1 MTTRQHTK
9 LVLNEFIGTALAI
22 GAIAGGLYGAK
33 KQLDAG
39 AAKGTG
45 LRFRVGER
53 LKTGIGEKLANNG
66 REALMKYSDKMQTD
80 AHEKIATAYG
90 MSSRAYADASIKQ
103 NTKAKAQ
110 EALSKSTSGKD
121 IHIHDLDNVIAGRPT
136 QHGVPTPRSRYSAIH
151 HANMATDFELQDLTN
166 PTAARFR
173 KDMNTRIFAPQQAP
187 RERLTTQIA
196 NSPQFLKNKAVPLEA
211 DRQQQKRDLALTRA
225 SMPDPLA
232 RGIAPKERFKRILKR
247 TFQKSVDDL
256 RTIV

>member
-9 LVLNEFIGTALAI
+9 LVLNEFIGTALAL

-53 LKTGIGEKLANNG
+53 IKTGIGERLANNG

-80 AHEKIATAYG
+80 AHAQIATAYG
-90 MSSRAYADASIKQ
+90 MRSGTYAQASIEQ

-110 EALSKSTSGKD
+110 EALNKTSGGLD
-121 IHIHDLDNVIAGRPT
+121 IHIHDLDNVIAGLPT
-136 QHGVPTPRSRYSAIH
+136 QHGLPTDQKFSAIH
-151 HANMATDFELQDLTN
+151 HANRATAFEIQDLTN

-187 RERLTTQIA
+187 RARLTTQIA
-196 NSPQFLKNKAVPLEA
+196 NSPQLIKNKTIPVEA
-211 DRQQQKRDLALTRA
+211 DRQQQIRDLAAKRA
-225 SMPDPLA
+225 NMPNPLA
-232 RGIAPKERFKRILKR
+232 RGIAPTERIKRILKQ
-247 TFQKSVDDL
+247 TFQKSVDGL

>member
-80 AHEKIATAYG
+80 AHNQIATAYG
-90 MSSRAYADASIKQ
+90 MKSREYADASIEQ
-103 NTKAKAQ
+103 NIKAKAQ
-110 EALSKSTSGKD
+110 EALNKTSGQD

-136 QHGVPTPRSRYSAIH
+136 QHGVPTPRYSAIR
-151 HANMATDFELQDLTN
+151 HANKMTAFELQDTTN

-173 KDMNTRIFAPQQAP
+173 KDMNARIFAPQQAP

>member
-9 LVLNEFIGTALAI
+9 LVLNEFIGTALAL

-53 LKTGIGEKLANNG
+53 LKTGIGERLANNG
-66 REALMKYSDKMQTD
+66 REALMKYSDNMQTD
-80 AHEKIATAYG
+80 AHSKIATAYG
-90 MSSRAYADASIKQ
+90 MSSRDYARASIQQ

-110 EALSKSTSGKD
+110 EALNMTSGQD
-121 IHIHDLDNVIAGRPT
+121 VHIHDLDNVIAGRPT
-136 QHGVPTPRSRYSAIH
+136 QHGVPTPNFSAMY
-151 HANMATDFELQDLTN
+151 HANTATAFELQDTTN
-166 PTAARFR
+166 PIAARFR

-196 NSPQFLKNKAVPLEA
+196 NSPQLLKNKAVPLEA

-225 SMPDPLA
+225 NMPDPLA
-232 RGIAPKERFKRILKR
+232 RGIAPKERFKRILKK

>member
-80 AHEKIATAYG
+80 AHDKIATAYG
-90 MSSRAYADASIKQ
+90 MRSREYAVASIAQ

-110 EALSKSTSGKD
+110 EALSKSTTGND

-136 QHGVPTPRSRYSAIH
+136 QHGAPTPDFSAIH
-151 HANMATDFELQDLTN
+151 HANTMTKFELQDLTN

>member
-9 LVLNEFIGTALAI
+9 LVLNEFIGTAL
-22 GAIAGGLYGAK
+22 GAIAGGLYLAK

-53 LKTGIGEKLANNG
+53 IKTGIGERLANNG

-80 AHEKIATAYG
+80 AHAQIATAYG
-90 MSSRAYADASIKQ
+90 MSSRDYARASIQQ

-110 EALSKSTSGKD
+110 EALNKTSGQD
-121 IHIHDLDNVIAGRPT
+121 VHIHDLDNVIAGRPT
-136 QHGVPTPRSRYSAIH
+136 QHGVPTSAFSAMH
-151 HANMATDFELQDLTN
+151 HANRATAFELQDLTN

-187 RERLTTQIA
+187 RARLTTQIA
-196 NSPQFLKNKAVPLEA
+196 NSPQLIKNKTIPVEA
-211 DRQQQKRDLALTRA
+211 DRQQQIRDLAAKRA
-225 SMPDPLA
+225 NMPNPLA
-232 RGIAPKERFKRILKR
+232 RGIAPTERIKRILKQ
-247 TFQKSVDDL
+247 TFQKSVDGL

>member
-53 LKTGIGEKLANNG
+53 VKTGFGEKLANYG
-66 REALMKYSDKMQTD
+66 REAVLQYSDKMHTD
-80 AHEKIATAYG
+80 AHAQIATAYG
-90 MSSRAYADASIKQ
+90 MRSGAYAMASIEQ

-110 EALSKSTSGKD
+110 EALNKTSGGQD
-121 IHIHDLDNVIAGRPT
+121 IHIHDLDNVIAGLPT
-136 QHGVPTPRSRYSAIH
+136 QHGPPPDQKFSAIH
-151 HANMATDFELQDLTN
+151 HANKATAFEIQDLTN
-166 PTAARFR
+166 PIAARFR

-187 RERLTTQIA
+187 RARLTTQIA
-196 NSPQFLKNKAVPLEA
+196 NSPQLLKNKAVPLEA

-232 RGIAPKERFKRILKR
+232 RGIAPKERFKRILKK

>member
-80 AHEKIATAYG
+80 AHDKIATAYG
-90 MSSRAYADASIKQ
+90 MSSRRYAEASIEQ
-103 NTKAKAQ
+103 NLKAKAQ
-110 EALSKSTSGKD
+110 EALNKTSGQD

-136 QHGVPTPRSRYSAIH
+136 QHGVPTPAQAAFSAIH
-151 HANMATDFELQDLTN
+151 HANIMTSFELQDLTN
-166 PTAARFR
+166 PIAARFR

-211 DRQQQKRDLALTRA
+211 DRQQQKRDLAVKRA
-225 SMPDPLA
+225 NMPDPLA

>member
-9 LVLNEFIGTALAI
+9 LVLNEFIGTAL
-22 GAIAGGLYGAK
+22 GAIAGGLYLAK

-53 LKTGIGEKLANNG
+53 IKTEIGERLANNG
-66 REALMKYSDKMQTD
+66 REALMKYSDNMQTD
-80 AHEKIATAYG
+80 AHSKIATAYG
-90 MSSRAYADASIKQ
+90 MSSRDYARASIQQ
-103 NTKAKAQ
+103 NTKAKSQ
-110 EALSKSTSGKD
+110 EALNKTSGQD

-136 QHGVPTPRSRYSAIH
+136 QHGVPRPAFSAIR
-151 HANMATDFELQDLTN
+151 HANTATAFELQDLTN

-187 RERLTTQIA
+187 RARLTTQIA
-196 NSPQFLKNKAVPLEA
+196 NSPQLIKNKTISVEA
-211 DRQQQKRDLALTRA
+211 DRQQQIRDLAAKRA
-225 SMPDPLA
+225 NMPNPLA
-232 RGIAPKERFKRILKR
+232 RGIAPTERIKRILKQ
-247 TFQKSVDDL
+247 TFKKSVDGL

>member
-9 LVLNEFIGTALAI
+9 LVLNEFIGTAL
-22 GAIAGGLYGAK
+22 GAIAGGLYLAK

-53 LKTGIGEKLANNG
+53 IKTGIGERLANNG

-90 MSSRAYADASIKQ
+90 MKSEKYALASIEQ
-103 NTKAKAQ
+103 NIKAKAQ
-110 EALSKSTSGKD
+110 EALSKSTTSTD

-136 QHGVPTPRSRYSAIH
+136 QHGVPTDVRLSATH
-151 HANMATDFELQDLTN
+151 RANTITAFELQDLTN

-211 DRQQQKRDLALTRA
+211 DRQQQKRDLAVKRA
-225 SMPDPLA
+225 NMPDPLA

>member
-9 LVLNEFIGTALAI
+9 LVLNEFIGTALAL

-53 LKTGIGEKLANNG
+53 IKTGIGERLANNG

-80 AHEKIATAYG
+80 AHAQIATAYG
-90 MSSRAYADASIKQ
+90 MSSRDYARASIQQ

-110 EALSKSTSGKD
+110 EALNKTSGQD
-121 IHIHDLDNVIAGRPT
+121 VHIHDLDNVIAGRPT
-136 QHGVPTPRSRYSAIH
+136 QHGVPTSAFSAMH
-151 HANMATDFELQDLTN
+151 HANRATAFELQDLTN

-187 RERLTTQIA
+187 RARLTTQIA
-196 NSPQFLKNKAVPLEA
+196 NSPQLIKNKTIPVEA
-211 DRQQQKRDLALTRA
+211 DRQQQIRDLAAKRA
-225 SMPDPLA
+225 NMPNPLA
-232 RGIAPKERFKRILKR
+232 RGIAPTERIKRILKQ
-247 TFQKSVDDL
+247 TFQKSVDGL

>member
-9 LVLNEFIGTALAI
+9 LVLNEFIGTALAL

-53 LKTGIGEKLANNG
+53 VKTGFGEKLANYG
-66 REALMKYSDKMQTD
+66 REAVLQYSDKMHTD
-80 AHEKIATAYG
+80 AHAQIATAYG
-90 MSSRAYADASIKQ
+90 MSSRDYASASIQQ
-103 NTKAKAQ
+103 NTKAKSQ
-110 EALSKSTSGKD
+110 EALNMTSGKD
-121 IHIHDLDNVIAGRPT
+121 VHIHDLDNVIAGRPR
-136 QHGVPTPRSRYSAIH
+136 QHGVPTDQKFSAIH
-151 HANMATDFELQDLTN
+151 HANKATAFEIQDLTN

-173 KDMNTRIFAPQQAP
+173 KDMNSRIFAPQQAP
-187 RERLTTQIA
+187 RARLTTQIA
-196 NSPQFLKNKAVPLEA
+196 NSPQLLKNKAVPLEA